1 MGGIPR
7 NATIKTTLIKGD
19 LNEGKTCL
27 EVQRYVCEMIE
38 NPKICKEVPMEPLE
52 VCQPTFCPETSKCNA
67 NETEICTVS
76 GITEISQEC
85 AEKCHM
91 EKASICENKEFE
103 VGFVIHA
110 FLYTRH

>member
-1 MGGIPR
+1 MSGIPR

-38 NPKICKEVPMEPLE
+38 YPKSCKEVPMEPLE

-91 EKASICENKEFE
+91 E
-103 VGFVIHA
+103 
-110 FLYTRH
+110 